1 MNADKKGKGGFVL
14 DNELEELWREGL
26 DAEQLERVRGLI
38 MTQGEVEIPKSLES
52 KLKKIAL
59 SAELNDISVYR
70 FWQVP
75 SFRYVTATIL
85 FVILMLGGYYLE
97 FQEPRLL
104 DSSSTQIATKADQF
118 LEGIIEDGKVSD
130 IFDRDI
136 SILERLS

>member
-26 DAEQLERVRGLI
+26 DAEQFERVRGLI

-75 SFRYVTATIL
+75 SLRYVTATIL
-85 FVILMLGGYYLE
+85 FVVMVLGGYYLE
-97 FQEPRLL
+97 FNSLPFVA
-104 DSSSTQIATKADQF
+104 SPSTQIATKADQF
-118 LEGIIEDGKVSD
+118 LQGIIEDGRVTD
-130 IFDRDI
+130 IFDRDV
-136 SILERLS
+136 SILEHLS